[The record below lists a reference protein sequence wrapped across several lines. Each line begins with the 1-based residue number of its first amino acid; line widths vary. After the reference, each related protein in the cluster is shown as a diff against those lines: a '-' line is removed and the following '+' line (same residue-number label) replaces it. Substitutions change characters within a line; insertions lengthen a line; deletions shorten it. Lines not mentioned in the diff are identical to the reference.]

1 MRFFKPGFAVGASFS
16 LALLILASAVSP
28 CLADVLHFHS
38 GKIMRGKVNR
48 VTGDIIEFTEG
59 DVFGNKEHVK
69 RLLLSNRRDM
79 VQTRDKEK
87 LYGEIIYVDK
97 FKIDLQTATGLKK
110 INRLRVTNVVMGT
123 PMEQPGESAWN
134 RSPIQPIMPEAM
146 SPAPTTNPYSAP
158 GMYPP
163 AGSDVSMPMSSM
175 GNPGNDMDEDEDAI
189 PAVDN

>member
-1 MRFFKPGFAVGASFS
+1 MRFFKPGFAVGFSFS
-16 LALLILASAVSP
+16 LALLILASVVSP

-38 GKIMRGKVNR
+38 GKVMRGKVNR

-69 RLLLSNRRDM
+69 RLLLSNRKDM

-87 LYGEIIYVDK
+87 LYGEILYVDK

-123 PMEQPGESAWN
+123 PMEQPGASALN
-134 RSPIQPIMPEAM
+134 GMPIQPNMPNAM
-146 SPAPTTNPYSAP
+146 TMDNTAPYPAVSPSAGPDMGMYSAP
-158 GMYPP
+158 PSNQS
-163 AGSDVSMPMSSM
+163 SDM
-175 GNPGNDMDEDEDAI
+175 GEDEDAI